1 MNIGRNKGHV
11 DPLDQTVLP
20 EEHIV
25 YAYSLPEE
33 IWDANT
39 DLHGTPI
46 TNGTDTWGNPLKTS
60 IWTFLLKCPHCGTL
74 KIGRST
80 GFWFSKTRC
89 NECSKIYGVQPDVKH
104 LELEQDEK

>member
-1 MNIGRNKGHV
+1 MNIGKEMGTDFRS
-11 DPLDQTVLP
+11 PTMIP

-39 DLHGTPI
+39 DLYGDPFKGI
-46 TNGTDTWGNPLKTS
+46 DSWGNPIKET

-80 GFWFSKTRC
+80 GVWCSSTIC
-89 NECSKIYGVQPDVKH
+89 NKCCKIYGVHSKVKN
-104 LELEQDEK
+104 LKIEL